1 MRLAA
6 KDRAKVLIPCFR
18 DMDPYDL
25 PEEFSHLQAQDM
37 SKLGFMQDLI
47 RGIKKLTEV
56 DKPAAKET
64 VVVQETAA
72 NTAPLL
78 KRAFIFLEDGDW
90 NSADEYCEKVLDLD
104 PECAQA

>member
-1 MRLAA
+1 
-6 KDRAKVLIPCFR
+6 
-18 DMDPYDL
+18 
-25 PEEFSHLQAQDM
+25 M
-37 SKLGFMQDLI
+37 SKLGFLQDLI
-47 RGIKKLTEV
+47 RGIKKLTEA
-56 DKPAAKET
+56 DKPAVRET
-64 VVVQETAA
+64 VVVQETTA